1 MHSAG
6 GVKSS
11 RQTETQQEVGAG
23 GPRQSLPAMEEGN
36 WIILLAVGG
45 FLSLR
50 TTDESLS

>member
-6 GVKSS
+6 GVKSPK
-11 RQTETQQEVGAG
+11 QTETQQEVGAG
-23 GPRQSLPAMEEGN
+23 GQGSPLPAMEEGN